1 MVSRVRRS
9 RALGAAG
16 FLALNR
22 FDELSSRDTRCQSC
36 DFSIWRPVRGLSHS
50 IVGLYS
56 DSRFPG
62 RCIVALDEHFDRLE
76 DLPPDT
82 LLGFI
87 MDVRKVAIA
96 VRDATGCDRVNMAVL
111 GNDVSH
117 VHAHLIP
124 RYSRVEQRPKKS
136 PWNDPREFSP
146 LSEDASSLLIDQISE
161 RLARIQRNSV
171 SLVGSDPQPTLF

>member
-9 RALGAAG
+9 KAQGAAG
-16 FLALNR
+16 FPALNR
-22 FDELSSRDTRCQSC
+22 LDELNSSDARCRSC
-36 DFSIWRPVRGLSHS
+36 DFSIWRPVRGLSHTV
-50 IVGLYS
+50 VGLYS

-62 RCIVALDEHFDRLE
+62 RCIVALNEHFDRLE

-96 VRDATGCDRVNMAVL
+96 LRDITACDRVNMAVL

-136 PWNDPREFSP
+136 PWNDPREFTP
-146 LSEDASSLLIDQISE
+146 LSEDASSSLMGQISE
-161 RLARIQRNSV
+161 RLAQIQRSSV
-171 SLVGSDPQPTLF
+171 NFVGSHQPTLF